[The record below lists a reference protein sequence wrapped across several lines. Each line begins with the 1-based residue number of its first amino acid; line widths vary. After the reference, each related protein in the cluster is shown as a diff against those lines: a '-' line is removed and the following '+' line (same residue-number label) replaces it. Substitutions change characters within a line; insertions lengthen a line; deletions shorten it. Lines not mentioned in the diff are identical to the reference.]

1 MYRFGGVIGAIAMI
15 TLLPLLVIIFAYGC
29 DKNGGYNPF
38 QRFYNFMT
46 NFDIEFLKEQVKNW
60 SYGSAIFYFGIV
72 LQLVVFSY
80 ALPGDE
86 VEGAPLRDG
95 TRLKYKINGKVNATC
110 NGYAFSNFLILH
122 NKLWVHFNLSL
133 PFLSCPFVDKVGLC
147 FYG

>member
-38 QRFYNFMT
+38 QRFYDFMT
-46 NFDIEFLKEQVKNW
+46 HFDVEFLKDQVKNW

-72 LQLVVFSY
+72 FQLVVFSY

-86 VEGAPLRDG
+86 IEGAPLRDG
-95 TRLKYKINGKVNATC
+95 TRLKYKINGKANAIC
-110 NGYAFSNFLILH
+110 KWLSISNFFFFF
-122 NKLWVHFNLSL
+122 FN
-133 PFLSCPFVDKVGLC
+133 FAK
-147 FYG
+147 